1 MGNTNLNKLFKN
13 IKRIKYKNNLIL
25 QTARS
30 ESGEDIKEL
39 LDNLNFVKKFKI

>member
-1 MGNTNLNKLFKN
+1 MGNTNFNKLFKN

-30 ESGEDIKEL
+30 ESGEDIKEC
-39 LDNLNFVKKFKI
+39 DNLNFVKKFKI